1 MKFSNFLFTEA
12 RDPSMDGQII
22 DEALKE
28 AQLCDQLGMETLWL
42 AEHHFDGNC
51 GYVDPVTFAA
61 AIAATT
67 KQIKIGFAVAQVSL
81 HHPVRLAENMAI
93 LDNMSHGRIIV
104 GLGRGTAHNIYEYQG
119 YDLDPHEAQERL
131 NESQEIM
138 MRCWTETDIVHEGK
152 FWNLRIPIC
161 RPVPYTKPHPYV
173 IRASSS
179 EGSMVQ
185 LAKEGKPFMMNIQSI
200 ETIQHRMDLYRTTM
214 SEAGYD
220 DEYVQKMVDQC
231 WVWRNIYVSDTDA
244 KAEKIGLPAFK
255 SMLEHRKKMREKT
268 AKEQGLNMSHDKMIK
283 APAARTQPEHS
294 LLCGSPATVAEE
306 IKRIKDCN
314 VGGLILTFRQ
324 GPMAYED
331 AAHSIELFM
340 KEVAPEFPTQMA
352 AE

>member
-1 MKFSNFLFTEA
+1 MKFSNFLFTES
-12 RDPSMDGQII
+12 RDPAKDGQII

-28 AQLCDQLGMETLWL
+28 AQLCDKLGMETLWL

-67 KQIKIGFAVAQVSL
+67 EQIKIGFAVAQVSL

-93 LDNMSHGRIIV
+93 LDNLSHGRVIV
-104 GLGRGTAHNIYEYQG
+104 GLGRGTAHNVYEYQG

-131 NESQEIM
+131 NEAQQIM

-152 FWNLRIPIC
+152 FWNLRIPQC

-173 IRASSS
+173 IRASST

-185 LAKEGKPFMMNIQSI
+185 LAKEGKPVMMNIQSV
-200 ETIQHRMDLYRTTM
+200 ETIQHRMDLYRKTM
-214 SEAGYD
+214 KEAGYD
-220 DEYVQKMVDQC
+220 DGYIQGMVDQC
-231 WVWRNIYVSDTDA
+231 WVWRNIFVSDTDE
-244 KAEKIGLPAFK
+244 KAEKIGIPAFK
-255 SMLEHRKKMREKT
+255 EMQAHRKKMREKV
-268 AKEQGLNMSHDKMIK
+268 AKEQNLNMSHDKAIK
-283 APAARTQPEHS
+283 EPPARTQPEHA

-306 IKRIKDCN
+306 IRRIEKVN
-314 VGGLILTFRQ
+314 VGGLILSFRM

-331 AAHSIELFM
+331 AANSIELFM
-340 KEVAPEFPTQMA
+340 TQVAPEFRTKMA